1 MSGPHQRGSK
11 PRSKSQE
18 QHAPVAEIT
27 AERLHGCVVNDAHRD
42 SQRPRKIKMGPI
54 LTQMLRVSKN
64 SSVTYRRR
72 KTNRRNVEFPAP
84 HGLLKFGEKLFWSHS
99 WTGCKF
105 AFHALRHEQFHEAAA
120 DIDDENSSLHER
132 ASARG
137 TRTYRPRPN
146 NRPMP
151 AFGSGF
157 AVVLPGQHSTI
168 SSATNRNS
176 SCRADFKSSRRF
188 FAICCTD
195 RAPLNCEPNWASSE
209 VSFNF
214 WTRSKPSLV

>member
-1 MSGPHQRGSK
+1 M
-11 PRSKSQE
+11 
-18 QHAPVAEIT
+18 
-27 AERLHGCVVNDAHRD
+27 D
-42 SQRPRKIKMGPI
+42 PI
-54 LTQMLRVSKN
+54 SAKVIRISKN
-64 SSVTYRRR
+64 SSVAYRRGE
-72 KTNRRNVEFPAP
+72 TNRCNVEFPASR
-84 HGLLKFGEKLFWSHS
+84 GLLKFREKLFWGHS
-99 WTGCKF
+99 WTGWEF
-105 AFHALRHEQFHEAAA
+105 AFHALRHEQFHERAAN
-120 DIDDENSSLHER
+120 IDNENSSLHESV
-132 ASARG
+132 SARSEQP
-137 TRTYRPRPN
+137 YRPRPN

-168 SSATNRNS
+168 SSARNRNS

-188 FAICCTD
+188 FAICCTE